1 MITNKEKN
9 LAEGTFVSLRL
20 SELKSKIYD
29 GDFNLKRLQEIN
41 QYLFQDLPKLGKEY
55 AEFYK
60 PGIFR
65 QEVAK
70 GVIWTKSRK
79 MPGIKYTSNIVYSNM
94 DKQIINETE
103 KYLKDNIDINKMKRM
118 QTKTF
123 VKKMTEIYS
132 KLDYLHPFRDGNSR
146 TIREFT
152 RELASRAGF
161 EMNWEKSNLN
171 QERRNELY
179 IARDIAVNQIA
190 HEKMQIPEGK
200 YDIEMYMKSFK
211 NCKKLE
217 EILSENI
224 EKIKVKKQKIVMS
237 FSDKDKSNNRNMGR

>member
-1 MITNKEKN
+1 MLSSQEKERV
-9 LAEGTFVSLRL
+9 EGIYIPLRTL
-20 SELKSKIYD
+20 ELERQPIKGKFD
-29 GDFNLKRLQEIN
+29 LEHLRRIN
-41 QYLFQDLPKLGKEY
+41 QHLFQDLPKLGKEY

-79 MPGIKYTSNIVYSNM
+79 MPGIKYASNIVYSNM

-152 RELASRAGF
+152 RELALKAGF
-161 EMNWEKSNLN
+161 EMNWEKSNLS
-171 QERRNELY
+171 QEKRNELY

-200 YDIEMYMKSFK
+200 YDIEMYMKPFK

-217 EILSENI
+217 EILSENV
-224 EKIKVKKQKIVMS
+224 EKIKVNKQKIVMS

>member
-1 MITNKEKN
+1 
-9 LAEGTFVSLRL
+9 
-20 SELKSKIYD
+20 
-29 GDFNLKRLQEIN
+29 
-41 QYLFQDLPKLGKEY
+41 
-55 AEFYK
+55 
-60 PGIFR
+60 
-65 QEVAK
+65 
-70 GVIWTKSRK
+70 
-79 MPGIKYTSNIVYSNM
+79 
-94 DKQIINETE
+94 
-103 KYLKDNIDINKMKRM
+103 
-118 QTKTF
+118 
-123 VKKMTEIYS
+123 MTEIYS

-171 QERRNELY
+171 QEKRNELY

-200 YDIEMYMKSFK
+200 YDIEMYMKPFK